1 MSWILDSIDPLQKVL
16 NFGSCTNP
24 QFRGNGLGKIGT
36 TGFFIG
42 LVGGV
47 HFGVG
52 VTLYLVKSSIAADQ
66 TSHVLSAL
74 VGNLSTCDFVLVSN
88 PIFDIL

>member
-1 MSWILDSIDPLQKVL
+1 M
-16 NFGSCTNP
+16 
-24 QFRGNGLGKIGT
+24 GKIGT

-66 TSHVLSAL
+66 KSHVLSAL
-74 VGNLSTCDFVLVSN
+74 VSILSTCDMVLVSN
-88 PIFDIL
+88 PIRGIL

>member
-1 MSWILDSIDPLQKVL
+1 MSSVLDLFDPLQKVL

-52 VTLYLVKSSIAADQ
+52 VTLYLVKSLIAADQ
-66 TSHVLSAL
+66 KSHVLSAL
-74 VGNLSTCDFVLVSN
+74 VSK
-88 PIFDIL
+88 